1 MNPELTKFFTEN
13 PDGVDDKTLKEFQ
26 QGIINQVKAKTKT
39 KTKTKP
45 QDLDQDQDQE
55 ETTKGKRGRRTTKEP
70 RDPNLPKRPKNA
82 FMLFSES
89 VREEV
94 KAVLIAKSD
103 DGKIRVADISKV
115 CGERWKALTAED
127 KKPFEEANAE
137 AKADYEKA
145 MEAYYEQFPD
155 KKAGGGAKRTPKA
168 KKAAFSVE
176 DGLPTTPEG
185 FSGAYTGYLNGT
197 VKDPET
203 NKNIQKKFADFNDAV
218 AEAIRLG
225 DACGG
230 ITRTGKGYAVRS
242 GKEVKTNSNAGE
254 GVEISWVKGDGSGRE
269 AESDDEFQDC
279 EEHPVFPPHPCCP

>member
-1 MNPELTKFFTEN
+1 MASQTATFAPNLEFVARFAELMTAF
-13 PDGVDDKTLKEFQ
+13 P
-26 QGIINQVKAKTKT
+26 
-39 KTKTKP
+39 
-45 QDLDQDQDQE
+45 E
-55 ETTKGKRGRRTTKEP
+55 ETKAMLTLAGVESEVETQKGKRSKKAS

-82 FMLFSES
+82 YFLFVNS
-89 VREEV
+89 VRDEV
-94 KAVLIAKSD
+94 KAELVAKSV
-103 DGKIRVADISKV
+103 DGKIKAADVSKV

-137 AKADYEKA
+137 AKVVYEKA
-145 MEAYYEQFPD
+145 METYYEQFPD

-168 KKAAFSVE
+168 KKAAFSAE

-185 FSGAYTGYLNGT
+185 FSGAYTGYLKGL

-203 NKNIQKKFADFNDAV
+203 NKYIQKKFADFNDAV

-230 ITRTGKGYAVRS
+230 ITRTGKGYDIRS

-254 GVEISWVKGDGSGRE
+254 GVEISWVKCHGIARE